1 MWMSDVW
8 AGTYCWVGWGGWV
21 EPTQST
27 ELNLINLPNPCNQGG
42 RVYSISLIFDVFTGK
57 FEDDLPEDIDF
68 SDYIQIVEAEK
79 EIAIKMINQR
89 LDKISEEDYKE
100 STD

>member
-1 MWMSDVW
+1 M
-8 AGTYCWVGWGGWV
+8 AKKGKF
-21 EPTQST
+21 
-27 ELNLINLPNPCNQGG
+27 
-42 RVYSISLIFDVFTGK
+42 LIFDVFTGK